1 MAPPRMRRQLNFL
14 QHVLKE
20 ANQNKR
26 KEQLQH
32 ANADQINAVS
42 EMVLNTLRG
51 NIPVHSDVVEQLRPH
66 QRALRTM
73 GSRRLSLK
81 KRRQAMLRQKGRGF
95 WRGLHGVLGA
105 CCCRVTS

>member
-32 ANADQINAVS
+32 ANADQTNGIS

-51 NIPVHSDVVEQLRPH
+51 NVPVHSLVVEQLRPYR
-66 QRALRTM
+66 RALRTM
-73 GSRRLSLK
+73 GSRRTRSK
-81 KRRQAMLRQKGRGF
+81 SDAKP
-95 WRGLHGVLGA
+95 
-105 CCCRVTS
+105 CCVRKDEVSGED